1 MVGAILPMEALMG
14 RGETAST
21 LGPGIGLLISGVAN
35 FFLGRWLN
43 LTRPA
48 QEVEK
53 LRNQLRA
60 EMWERVANGAFQ
72 MSPGA
77 PAPSSEEEAAAQIE
91 QVVEN
96 QVRDMER
103 ARRNIHTLFF
113 IPIHW
118 IGLIEG
124 VSGLVSV
131 LYSPFA
137 G

>member
-1 MVGAILPMEALMG
+1 M
-14 RGETAST
+14 
-21 LGPGIGLLISGVAN
+21 AN
-35 FFLGRWLN
+35 FFLGRWLS
-43 LTRPA
+43 LTHPA

-53 LRNQLRA
+53 LRDQLRA
-60 EMWERVANGAFQ
+60 EVWERVANGAFQ